1 MIVLVTDFG
10 LSGPYMGQM
19 KAILARSAPGV
30 PVIDLFADAP
40 AFKPEPTAYL
50 LAAFCDIFP
59 TGTIFL
65 TVVDPGVG
73 GGRAGG
79 ILRAGGRWYVGPGN
93 GIFEIVMR
101 RVEARGDADLTWW
114 PLTEAERGA
123 SATFHGRDVFAP
135 AAARLATT
143 GVPAGAPATADAI
156 RRPEWPDD
164 LAEVVYVDVY
174 GNAMIGVRPTIIDR
188 TAGVRIR
195 DHVIPFR
202 RTFSDVEVGAP
213 LCYENANGL
222 LEVALNQG
230 NAAEFFDLR
239 VGSAVTVGGV

>member
-19 KAILARSAPGV
+19 KAVLARAAPGV
-30 PVIDLFADAP
+30 PVVDLFADAP

-73 GGRAGG
+73 SERPAG

-101 RVEARGDADLTWW
+101 HVEARGDADLTWW
-114 PLTEAERGA
+114 PLTEAVRGA

-143 GVPAGAPATADAI
+143 GAPAGIPATADAV

-174 GNAMIGVRPTIIDR
+174 GNAMIGVRATVIDR

-230 NAAEFFDLR
+230 SAADFFDLR
-239 VGSAVTVGGV
+239 VGSSVTVVVV